1 MTTMRLKILSGCI
14 ALSFLL
20 ASCSK
25 WIDVQ
30 PSDRLAE
37 DKLFSTREGY
47 LSALNGVYAELTNPS
62 IYGENMT
69 VGAVDVLA
77 QYYYMNLSTHR
88 LYDFTTFAYTS
99 DRARQAFD
107 NMWKKSY
114 ELIVNCNVIIERCG
128 ESSNPLLPA
137 PYFGLV
143 KGEALA
149 LRAMLHLDM
158 LRLFGPIFSD
168 ADKTKPCIPY
178 NTSSRPQSTALLG
191 SEEIM
196 QHVTADLKEAIA
208 LLKDADPII
217 TAGVRHSSNPNG
229 TNDLYYRQYRL
240 NYYAAKALLARAY
253 LWMQDKEKALLEAQE
268 ILTAVLDPGKPIFK
282 MGVANPAAIPAD
294 FDHMIMS
301 EVMFSLYK
309 INRQNIYTSFFSPDV
324 AKEARLS
331 FNNND
336 DNQSR
341 KNGLYDDQND
351 YRLKAWMTLTNTNGS
366 FLTHVKFGVTTNG
379 PGPFMMPLIRL
390 GEVVLIAA
398 ECSNTI
404 GEGTQYLNMLR
415 TGRNCVSLAPTTT
428 AQLKDYIAREFRKEV
443 FGEGQMFFYYKRNA
457 MTTVPNHASLAGT
470 KQMILANYTVPL
482 PISEVAVRGN

>member
-1 MTTMRLKILSGCI
+1 M
-14 ALSFLL
+14 LSFLL
-20 ASCSK
+20 GACSK
-25 WIDVQ
+25 WVDVQ

-69 VGAVDVLA
+69 VSSLDVLG
-77 QYYYMNLSTHR
+77 QYYYLTASTHR
-88 LYDFTTFAYTS
+88 YYDYATFAYAS
-99 DRARQAFD
+99 DRSRLAFD

-114 ELIVNCNVIIERCG
+114 ELIVNCNVIIERSG
-128 ESSNPLLPA
+128 ESNNALLPA

-149 LRAMLHLDM
+149 LRAMLHFDM
-158 LRLFGPIFSD
+158 LRLFGPIWSD
-168 ADKTKPCIPY
+168 ADKQRPCIPY
-178 NTSSRPQSTALLG
+178 NTASKPQTSELLG
-191 SEEIM
+191 SEAIM
-196 QHVTADLKEAIA
+196 QHITEDLRAAIA

-217 TAGVRHSSNPNG
+217 TQGVRHGANPNG
-229 TNDLYYRQYRL
+229 SNDLYYRQYRL

-253 LWMQDKEKALLEAQE
+253 LWMQDKEKALQEAQE
-268 ILTAVLDPGKPIFK
+268 ILAAVLEPGKPVFRI
-282 MGVANPAAIPAD
+282 GVANPAAIPAD

-309 INRQNIYTSFFSPDV
+309 VNRQNIYTTFFSPDV
-324 AKEARLS
+324 PKETRLS

-336 DNQSR
+336 DNQAR

-351 YRLKAWMTLTNTNGS
+351 YRLKAWLTLTNTNGS
-366 FLTHVKFGVTTNG
+366 FLTHVKYGVTTNG
-379 PGPFMMPLIRL
+379 PGPNMMPLIRL
-390 GEVVLIAA
+390 GEVILIAA
-398 ECSNTI
+398 ECSNTV

-415 TGRNCVSLAPTTT
+415 TGRNCVSLAPATT
-428 AQLKDYIAREFRKEV
+428 AQLKDFITREFRKEV
-443 FGEGQMFFYYKRNA
+443 LGEGQMFFYYKRNA

-470 KQMILANYTVPL
+470 KQMILANYVVPL
-482 PISEVAVRGN
+482 PVSEIAVRGK